1 MHYQKFRADQLFT
14 GQKLLGPE
22 QVLIT
27 SEEGRV
33 EEILPAS
40 EAGDDI
46 QFYPGI
52 LSPGFINCHCHL
64 ELSHLKNVVPPHTGL
79 IDFLCDV
86 VTKRGFPPEV
96 IQDAIARAERE
107 MYDKGIVAVG
117 DISNTSDTVSV
128 KAKSKIRWHNF
139 IEVLGFTDEK
149 ALENIEAYNNVL
161 KVYHDQ
167 LPVKNSVLTP
177 HAPYSISSK
186 TFDLINEAT
195 EEKVISIHN
204 QECPAE
210 DELYQTGAGDFLRL
224 FKVFGINA
232 SPFQVSGKS
241 SLQTYLPKFNRNQTI
256 LLIHNTCIPEEDILF
271 AKQYA
276 RDNSINLFFCLCVRA
291 NLYIEN
297 RRPPVDLFL
306 KHDCPLVLGTDS
318 YSSNWELSIAKEIEA
333 VSNMTCFDDLSLEE
347 KTIAVYK
354 MATINGAKALRMDD
368 EFGSFEKGK
377 KPGIVNVFSPG
388 NAKRIL

>member
-14 GQKLLGPE
+14 GQKLLGPD

-27 SEEGRV
+27 SEDGRV
-33 EEILPAS
+33 VGILPAS

-86 VTKRGFPPEV
+86 ITKRGFPPEV
-96 IQDAIARAERE
+96 IQDAIARADRE

-117 DISNTSDTVSV
+117 DISNTSDTVPV
-128 KAKSKIRWHNF
+128 KTKSKIRWHNF

-149 ALENIEAYNNVL
+149 ALENVEAYNNVL

-195 EEKVISIHN
+195 GDKVISIHN
-204 QECPAE
+204 QECSAE
-210 DELYQTGAGDFLRL
+210 DELYKTGAGDFLRL
-224 FKVFGINA
+224 FKVFGING

-271 AKQYA
+271 SKQYA
-276 RDNSINLFFCLCVRA
+276 RENSINLFFCLCVRA

-368 EFGSFEKGK
+368 ELGSFEKG
-377 KPGIVNVFSPG
+377 
-388 NAKRIL
+388 

>member
-1 MHYQKFRADQLFT
+1 MHYQKFRANQLFT
-14 GQKLLGPE
+14 GQKLLGPD
-22 QVLIT
+22 QILVT

-33 EEILPAS
+33 EEILPVS

-86 VTKRGFPPEV
+86 VTKRGFPHEV
-96 IQDAIARAERE
+96 IQDAIARADRE

-117 DISNTSDTVSV
+117 DISNTSDTVPV
-128 KAKSKIRWHNF
+128 KTKSKIRWHNF

-195 EEKVISIHN
+195 EDKVISIHN
-204 QECPAE
+204 QECSAE
-210 DELYQTGAGDFLRL
+210 DELYKTGAGDFLRL

-256 LLIHNTCIPEEDILF
+256 LLIHNTCIPEEDIIF
-271 AKQYA
+271 SKQYA
-276 RDNSINLFFCLCVRA
+276 RENSINLFFCLCVRA

-333 VSNMTCFDDLSLEE
+333 VSNMTCFDDLSFEE
-347 KTIAVYK
+347 KITAVYK
-354 MATINGAKALRMDD
+354 MATINGAKALRMD
-368 EFGSFEKGK
+368 EELGSFEKGK